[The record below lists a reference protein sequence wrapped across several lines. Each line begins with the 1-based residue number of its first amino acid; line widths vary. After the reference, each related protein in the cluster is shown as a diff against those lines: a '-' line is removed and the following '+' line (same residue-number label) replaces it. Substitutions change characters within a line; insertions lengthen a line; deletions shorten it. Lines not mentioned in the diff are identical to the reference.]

1 MAKNNNWTREETII
15 AFNVYCKVPFKSSSK
30 TNPTIIKY
38 ANIIGRSPSAL
49 NMKVGNFGRLDP
61 ELRKQGIVGL
71 GNGSKLDEIIWNEF
85 NGNWD
90 KLAFESEKL
99 IAEFQNKSIEQIE
112 TLNIE
117 DFPKGEERE
126 TIIKARVNQS
136 FFRST
141 ILSSYNLKC
150 CITGLSITDFLVAS
164 HIKPWSKDLENRTNP
179 HNGLCLNSIHDKAF
193 DRGFITVTPD
203 FKILVSN
210 FFDDYSNDLAVT
222 DFFKKY
228 QNQFINLPDR
238 FLPSKEFLDWHY
250 SNIFIKQRK
259 FEEIHSLGGSL
270 NFINTESSIFGNNL
284 ILIDSALPK
293 IISETLKKFFTSSLS
308 KSVELIN
315 SVTKSN
321 PLNFDLENNHPFY
334 IYKFK
339 RFITDI
345 ALGMT
350 PSKVW
355 TGQLDATGGY
365 LVVKEDGEVL
375 CYHIYNRNEFE
386 DYLYSNTKFETASS
400 SRHDFGSIY
409 KENEKLYFKLNLQ
422 IRFI

>member
-112 TLNIE
+112 SFNIE

-150 CITGLSITDFLVAS
+150 CITGLSVPDFLVAS

-193 DRGFITVTPD
+193 DRGYITVTPNY
-203 FKILVSN
+203 KILVSN
-210 FFDDYSNDLAVT
+210 FFDGYSNDLAVT
-222 DFFKKY
+222 EFFKKY
-228 QNQFINLPDR
+228 QNQSINLPDR
-238 FLPSKEFLDWHY
+238 FLPSKDFLDFHY
-250 SNIFIKQRK
+250 NEIFIK
-259 FEEIHSLGGSL
+259 
-270 NFINTESSIFGNNL
+270 
-284 ILIDSALPK
+284 
-293 IISETLKKFFTSSLS
+293 
-308 KSVELIN
+308 
-315 SVTKSN
+315 
-321 PLNFDLENNHPFY
+321 
-334 IYKFK
+334 
-339 RFITDI
+339 
-345 ALGMT
+345 
-350 PSKVW
+350 
-355 TGQLDATGGY
+355 
-365 LVVKEDGEVL
+365 
-375 CYHIYNRNEFE
+375 
-386 DYLYSNTKFETASS
+386 
-400 SRHDFGSIY
+400 
-409 KENEKLYFKLNLQ
+409 
-422 IRFI
+422 